1 MISVIPAIVQSS
13 LKVYL
18 KCQELLVGFGDG
30 GGASGCDAAP
40 FLSHAPNLR
49 DVFRLVEGCSKIP
62 KVGSVHSHIYL

>member
-13 LKVYL
+13 LKVFL
-18 KCQELLVGFGDG
+18 KCQELL
-30 GGASGCDAAP
+30 SGSVRDPDARNRSS

-62 KVGSVHSHIYL
+62 KVTGID